1 MATKYLVIAA
11 ICVGLNRV
19 HKYGEVV
26 DGGSLENEAAE
37 VKGKFIRPLTDEEL
51 AAYNEKRGIT
61 ADGAKTDPLAPPAPV
76 LEILKTKKVVVTQ
89 ELLDGRPDLVE
100 KGVKVDDT
108 IDEPLTAEEISAAEE
123 EAKKAAAKKAAAE
136 KKAAEEKKAEAKKT
150 ADAMNARKGK

>member
-19 HKYGEVV
+19 HKYGDIV

-61 ADGAKTDPLAPPAPV
+61 ADGAKTDPPAPPAPV

-89 ELLDGRPDLVE
+89 EMLDDHPDMVE
-100 KGVKVDDT
+100 QGAKVGDE
-108 IDEPLTAEEISAAEE
+108 IDEPLTAEEIAAAEE
-123 EAKKAAAKKAAAE
+123 EAKKAAKGKK
-136 KKAAEEKKAEAKKT
+136 